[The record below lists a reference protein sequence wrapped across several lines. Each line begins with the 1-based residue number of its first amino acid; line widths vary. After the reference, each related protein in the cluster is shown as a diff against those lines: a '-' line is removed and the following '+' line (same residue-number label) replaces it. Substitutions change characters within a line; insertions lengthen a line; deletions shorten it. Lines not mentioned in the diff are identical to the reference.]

1 MNTTRNT
8 RARRSGFTLIE
19 VLLVILILGT
29 LAAVLVVSIGGQQE
43 GAKIDTTKLMVDKLA
58 NKLENYNLDIGHY
71 PTESEGGIKAL
82 TVQPSFQD
90 EKAGEKWR
98 GPYAQ
103 ERELVDAWQNPFNY
117 EASDAGSEVA
127 PGIRFKLWSNGPDRQ
142 SNTADDIRNWEEQR

>member
-1 MNTTRNT
+1 MNTNRIA

-43 GAKIDTTKLMVDKLA
+43 GAQIDSTKLMLDKLS

-71 PTESEGGIKAL
+71 PNESEGGLKAL
-82 TVQPSFQD
+82 AVKPSFQD
-90 EKAGEKWR
+90 EAAGEKWR

-103 ERELVDAWQNPFNY
+103 ERELKDAWQNDFNY
-117 EASDAGSEVA
+117 EPSEPGSEVA
-127 PGIRFKLWSNGPDRQ
+127 PGVRFKLWSNGPDRQ
-142 SNTADDIRNWEEQR
+142 SNTADDIRNWNEQR